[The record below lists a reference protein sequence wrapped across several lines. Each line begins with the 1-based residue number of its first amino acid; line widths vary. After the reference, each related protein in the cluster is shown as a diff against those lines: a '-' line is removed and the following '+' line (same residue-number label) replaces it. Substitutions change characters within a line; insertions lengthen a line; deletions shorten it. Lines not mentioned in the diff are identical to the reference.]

1 MAEELIRAVDLE
13 KEYPQ
18 AGTTVVPVLKDIN
31 FAITTGEFVAIMGHS
46 GSGKSTLMN
55 ILGCLD
61 TPTLGHYYLTGQ
73 DTAKMSSDR
82 LAELRNRVIGFVFQG
97 FNLLPRISIRDN
109 VALPLLYADASRSE
123 RRERAAAMLV
133 QVGLDGYGDRLS
145 SQLSGGQQQR
155 VAIARALVSHP
166 KLILADEPTGNLD
179 TQTSE
184 EIMGLFRVLNDEQ
197 GITVV
202 LVTHEADIALYS
214 RRLIR
219 IKDGRIAEDGPT
231 RQLLGGVR

>member
-1 MAEELIRAVDLE
+1 MVEELIRAVDLE

-18 AGTTVVPVLKDIN
+18 AGATVVPVLKDIN
-31 FAITTGEFVAIMGHS
+31 FTINSGEFVAIMGHS

-55 ILGCLD
+55 VLGCLD
-61 TPTLGHYYLTGQ
+61 TPTRGHYYLTGQ

-109 VALPLLYADASRSE
+109 VALPLLYADAGRSE
-123 RRERAAAMLV
+123 RRERADSMLV

-155 VAIARALVSHP
+155 VAIARALVSRP

-202 LVTHEADIALYS
+202 LVTHEPDIALYS

-231 RQLLGGVR
+231 RQLLGGV

>member
-1 MAEELIRAVDLE
+1 MGVELIRAVDLG
-13 KEYPQ
+13 KEYPS
-18 AGTTVVPVLKDIN
+18 AGTTVFPVLKGIN
-31 FAITTGEFVAIMGHS
+31 FAIASGEFVAIMGHS

-55 ILGCLD
+55 VLGCLD
-61 TPTLGHYYLTGQ
+61 TPTRGHYFLTGQ

-97 FNLLPRISIRDN
+97 FNLLPRITIRDN
-109 VALPLLYADASRSE
+109 VALPLLYADASRAE
-123 RRERAAAMLV
+123 RRERAAAMLR

-155 VAIARALVSHP
+155 VAIARALVTHP

-179 TQTSE
+179 SQTSE

-202 LVTHEADIALYS
+202 LVTHEADIALS
-214 RRLIR
+214 SQRLIR

-231 RQLLGGVR
+231 RQLLGQP

>member
-1 MAEELIRAVDLE
+1 MAEELIRAVELE
-13 KEYPQ
+13 KEYPSV
-18 AGTTVVPVLKDIN
+18 GTAVAPVLKNVN
-31 FAITTGEFVAIMGHS
+31 FTIGTGEFVAIMGHS

-55 ILGCLD
+55 VLGCLD
-61 TPTLGHYYLTGQ
+61 TPSRGHYYLTGQ

-109 VALPLLYADASRSE
+109 VALPLLYAGAGRSE
-123 RRERAAAMLV
+123 RRERAAAMLA

-155 VAIARALVSHP
+155 VAIARALVTHP

-184 EIMGLFRVLNDEQ
+184 DIMGLLRVLNDER
-197 GITVV
+197 GITIV
-202 LVTHEADIALYS
+202 LVTHEPDIALYS
-214 RRLIR
+214 QRLIR

-231 RQLLGGVR
+231 RQLLGAA